1 MQPTVLIPA
10 VIGDASQPLFAKA
23 GINVITVPTVDAAT
37 LVQYGQ
43 QADGAIL
50 GLEPIPEAT
59 FAKTPR
65 LKILA
70 RLGVGYNNVNP
81 TVAKEHGVIVSIT
94 PRANYNTVA
103 EGILAMIFVLG
114 RNLMASNRAIM
125 SGHWPAVRANGG
137 HDILGQTLGI
147 IGYGRIGRALE
158 EKAAALGM
166 KILVNNGDH
175 PKQPRFGQLV
185 DLPTLYRESD
195 FISLTPRVT
204 PQTTGMINKDTL
216 ALMKPTANLIN
227 YGRGQLIVTDDLVA
241 ALKHHQIHAA
251 ALDTF
256 DPEPLPADSP
266 LLQLDNVFL
275 TPHVAGGTIEAN
287 ARAVHDATEE
297 IIRVLS
303 GHAPLWAVNA

>member
-23 GINVITVPTVDAAT
+23 GINVITVPTVDAAN

-137 HDILGQTLGI
+137 HDILDQTLGI

-204 PQTTGMINKDTL
+204 PKTTGMINKDTL

-241 ALKHHQIHAA
+241 ALKHHQIHTA
-251 ALDTF
+251 ALDAF

-303 GHAPLWAVNA
+303 GHAPLWAVNE

>member
-37 LVQYGQ
+37 LVHYGQ
-43 QADGAIL
+43 QVDGAIL
-50 GLEPIPEAT
+50 GLEPIPEET

-81 TVAKEHGVIVSIT
+81 TVAKEHGVVVSIT

-227 YGRGQLIVTDDLVA
+227 YGRGQLIVTDDLVT

-251 ALDTF
+251 ALDAF

-303 GHAPLWAVNA
+303 GHAPLWAVNE

>member
-125 SGHWPAVRANGG
+125 SGRAGQRWPRHSGPNPRHYRLRPYRPGPG
-137 HDILGQTLGI
+137 RKSDRLRDEDLGQ
-147 IGYGRIGRALE
+147 
-158 EKAAALGM
+158 
-166 KILVNNGDH
+166 
-175 PKQPRFGQLV
+175 
-185 DLPTLYRESD
+185 
-195 FISLTPRVT
+195 
-204 PQTTGMINKDTL
+204 
-216 ALMKPTANLIN
+216 
-227 YGRGQLIVTDDLVA
+227 
-241 ALKHHQIHAA
+241 
-251 ALDTF
+251 
-256 DPEPLPADSP
+256 
-266 LLQLDNVFL
+266 
-275 TPHVAGGTIEAN
+275 
-287 ARAVHDATEE
+287 
-297 IIRVLS
+297 
-303 GHAPLWAVNA
+303 